1 MRAGPN
7 LLLLSFL
14 VAANLACSQ
23 NSEEHTEKTPNDKAV
38 VWIDGPSGKLCT
50 YSAGAGGLP
59 VVFVHS
65 LAGDWQQWLAQIHHV
80 SESRQAIAFDMRGH
94 GKSVRNPGLDYSV
107 GAQASDLAAV
117 VDYYGLEKLV
127 LVGNS
132 FGGSVC
138 AAYASENPGK
148 VAAILFVNPVG
159 DQRKAPQEQVQQFM
173 QMVTSDRYE
182 DVMHDYWS
190 QILRNSEED
199 VKTRVI
205 SSMEAT
211 QREAVVGA
219 FESMRQ
225 FDIVS
230 ALAGFDGPMTSVI
243 TDLNDTPH
251 SLHNVLTNLPFRRV
265 PGTSH
270 WLHMDQPD
278 AFNEMLDAFLE
289 KYEL

>member
-1 MRAGPN
+1 MRAAPN
-7 LLLLSFL
+7 LFLLPFL
-14 VAANLACSQ
+14 LAATLACSQ
-23 NSEEHTEKTPNDKAV
+23 KSEEHTHKTPNDKAV
-38 VWIDGPSGKLCT
+38 VWIDGPAGKLCA

-65 LAGDWQQWLAQIHHV
+65 LAGDWQQWLAQMHYM

-107 GAQASDLAAV
+107 EAQAADLAAV
-117 VDYYGLEKLV
+117 VDTYGLEKLV
-127 LVGNS
+127 LVGHS

-148 VAAILFVNPVG
+148 VAAILFVDPAG

-173 QMVTSDRYE
+173 QVVKSDRYE
-182 DVMHDYWS
+182 DVMHDYWNR
-190 QILRNSEED
+190 ILRNSEED
-199 VKTRVI
+199 VRTRVI

-219 FESMRQ
+219 FESMQQ

-230 ALAGFDGPMTSVI
+230 ALAGFDGPMSSII
-243 TDLNDTPH
+243 TDLNDTPY

-265 PGTSH
+265 PGASH

-289 KYEL
+289 KYQL